1 MSDRHLLL
9 LKTGASH
16 VALLAIMALLAF
28 GPNPSPDYWQALI
41 FLPLFV
47 GASLALNLYLAR
59 QNPELLARRLS
70 IGPIAEKEPA
80 QRYVMLF
87 ILLNAMALVA
97 IPALDSRM
105 NWSHVPAA
113 FSLIGDL
120 LVLGGWLV
128 IFLVFRENAFAS
140 ATIELAP
147 DQRVIATG
155 PYAYVRHPMYAGA
168 LLMLVGAPLALGSW
182 WGLIPAAGIA
192 AALIVRIVHEEK
204 FLVAHLDGYA
214 AYRKKT
220 PARLLPAI
228 W

>member
-1 MSDRHLLL
+1 M
-9 LKTGASH
+9 
-16 VALLAIMALLAF
+16 ALLAIMALLAF
-28 GPNPSPDYWQALI
+28 GPNPSPAYWQALI

-97 IPALDSRM
+97 IPALDRRM
-105 NWSHVPAA
+105 NGSHMPPAV
-113 FSLIGDL
+113 SLIGDL

-147 DQRVIATG
+147 DQRVISTG

-182 WGLIPAAGIA
+182 WGLIPAAGIV
-192 AALIVRIVHEEK
+192 AALIVRIVHEER
-204 FLVAHLDGYA
+204 FLSANLEGYA
-214 AYRKKT
+214 AYRRKT
-220 PARLLPAI
+220 PARLLPRV